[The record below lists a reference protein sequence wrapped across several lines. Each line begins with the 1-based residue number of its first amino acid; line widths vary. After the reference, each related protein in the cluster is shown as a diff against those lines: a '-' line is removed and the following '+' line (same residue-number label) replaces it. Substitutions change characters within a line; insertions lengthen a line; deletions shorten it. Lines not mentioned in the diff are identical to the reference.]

1 MATYNLNLASSY
13 CQHWGL
19 WEAIREI
26 LQNGEDQ
33 FTLNNDNEI
42 SVVYDEKNQKL
53 LISNKESILER
64 KTLLLG
70 CTSKDDNDNLIG
82 KFGEGYKIA
91 LLILTK
97 LNKKIVIKNFMKNEK
112 WTPELKKDP
121 KYENE
126 KVLKVNIK
134 SYFFKRDRDNN
145 LTWEINGITKED
157 WNFVNEKY
165 LRYQDLGS
173 TFTTDSGAQILFEER
188 YRGCVY
194 VNGLFIEKIK
204 SNMAYGYNLMP
215 NTIQLDRDRKTVEGF
230 DFFYETKNII
240 SKYAQ
245 KHPERIS
252 DIMSLVENTEKPYED
267 FKYFLEP
274 SSYTEQNVMSLFSKH
289 AQESFELENKTPSFP
304 VANEREKRAVLA
316 YYPMVRTSIVSNK
329 KKAMLS
335 STSVYKNIDSFMSVH
350 GSKNKKQE
358 LSPNQLMKMF
368 MDDYASNIYDRETL
382 NALNVFGRTK

>member
-126 KVLKVNIK
+126 KVLKGSFFMAKVLVESNRDITLEDFNNYYVKKIDNAIKDNHKFVVND
-134 SYFFKRDRDNN
+134 SEG
-145 LTWEINGITKED
+145 L
-157 WNFVNEKY
+157 NEYVQMY
-165 LRYQDLGS
+165 LYKKKVS
-173 TFTTDSGAQILFEER
+173 
-188 YRGCVY
+188 
-194 VNGLFIEKIK
+194 
-204 SNMAYGYNLMP
+204 
-215 NTIQLDRDRKTVEGF
+215 
-230 DFFYETKNII
+230 NII
-240 SKYAQ
+240 IFHTGNNA
-245 KHPERIS
+245 
-252 DIMSLVENTEKPYED
+252 DIMIGICDTFGGFKDEK
-267 FKYFLEP
+267 
-274 SSYTEQNVMSLFSKH
+274 
-289 AQESFELENKTPSFP
+289 EL
-304 VANEREKRAVLA
+304 NE
-316 YYPMVRTSIVSNK
+316 
-329 KKAMLS
+329 AML
-335 STSVYKNIDSFMSVH
+335 
-350 GSKNKKQE
+350 
-358 LSPNQLMKMF
+358 
-368 MDDYASNIYDRETL
+368 DYSDF
-382 NALNVFGRTK
+382 VM